1 MATGNTTE
9 PRNELTTSALSV
21 CAFLLALAL
30 VVVVAARVMTPLP
43 EAATSS
49 GSSVPDRWGRPTRH
63 RVGS

>member
-30 VVVVAARVMTPLP
+30 VVVVAARVLTPLP
-43 EAATSS
+43 EAAN
-49 GSSVPDRWGRPTRH
+49 VEWL
-63 RVGS
+63 VGP